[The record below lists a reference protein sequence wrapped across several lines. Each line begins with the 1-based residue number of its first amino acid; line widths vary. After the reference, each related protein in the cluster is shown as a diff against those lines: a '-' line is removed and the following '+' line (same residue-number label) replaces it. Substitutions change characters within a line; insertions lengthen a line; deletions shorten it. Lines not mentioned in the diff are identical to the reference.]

1 MDNVTGVASNLIMR
15 GRATNLLGTKNNI
28 EAKEEGEES
37 LYDMMSIKHWIW
49 EILETLQLHF

>member
-15 GRATNLLGTKNNI
+15 RRAINLLGTKNNI

-37 LYDMMSIKHWIW
+37 LYNMMGIKHRI
-49 EILETLQLHF
+49 

>member
-37 LYDMMSIKHWIW
+37 LYNMMGIKHRIW
-49 EILETLQLHF
+49 EILDTLQLHF